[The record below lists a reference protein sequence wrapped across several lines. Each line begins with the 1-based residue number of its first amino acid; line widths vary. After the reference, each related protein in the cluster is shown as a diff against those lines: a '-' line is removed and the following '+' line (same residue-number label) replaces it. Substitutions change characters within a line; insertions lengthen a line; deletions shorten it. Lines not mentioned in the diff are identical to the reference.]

1 MRLRRFS
8 GFSGKPGIESGN
20 PVGLETRQTP
30 LRIAGVGGSHW
41 VKDGRLPEPS
51 DGDCLSRHK
60 HAAPL
65 PPPSERR
72 LAEGLRADAA
82 ELVLCLQVITE
93 LDEKKNDVRLSERAA
108 GVIKS
113 LDIIH
118 EQGGSVRDGVKLN
131 IFNQPVRYEEFR
143 EPLSPD
149 NKDDRMV
156 SVDRLSLVFDLGLRT
171 G

>member
-1 MRLRRFS
+1 MVIVFPDTNTL
-8 GFSGKPGIESGN
+8 
-20 PVGLETRQTP
+20 L
-30 LRIAGVGGSHW
+30 HY
-41 VKDGRLPEPS
+41 
-51 DGDCLSRHK
+51 
-60 HAAPL
+60 PL
-65 PPPSERR
+65 PPNVDW
-72 LAEGLRADAA
+72 LRVCEADAA

-171 G
+171 GKLAGVETLRSFAFLGCGLAQC